1 MVVIR
6 LLLII
11 TLMVPGLFT
20 ARAQGQS
27 QDAWEKRMNRLQPPD
42 KVMDA
47 MGVKP
52 GMIIGEVGAGNG
64 RYAVKMAERV
74 GPTGKIY
81 ANDISPGKI
90 DYLNRRCKRE
100 GITNIETIRGTVTDP
115 KLPEGKMDI
124 VYLINTYHHLDKPVE
139 LMKNII
145 PALKP
150 GGRLVLIEHETE
162 KSGDM
167 DGHST
172 PQKTVLKQVQEAGF
186 KLERIETFLELDNI
200 YIFKVNPVTRYFQS
214 RRRLSPRSPR
224 ISVISCVTSSVPL
237 YVPCSSL
244 TAK

>member
-1 MVVIR
+1 MAVLR
-6 LLLII
+6 LLLLV
-11 TLMVPGLFT
+11 TLIVSGLFM
-20 ARAQGQS
+20 AQVQGED

-81 ANDISPGKI
+81 ANDISLGKI
-90 DYLNRRCKRE
+90 NYLNRRCKRD
-100 GITNIETIRGTVTDP
+100 GITNIETIQGTVTEP
-115 KLPEGKMDI
+115 KLPKGKMDI

-150 GGRLVLIEHETE
+150 DGRLVLIEHETE
-162 KSGDM
+162 KSGGDM

-172 PQKTVLKQVQEAGF
+172 PKKTVLKQLHEAGY

-200 YIFKVNPVTRYFQS
+200 YIFQVKNDEG
-214 RRRLSPRSPR
+214 
-224 ISVISCVTSSVPL
+224 
-237 YVPCSSL
+237 
-244 TAK
+244 